1 MSVTLHQ
8 SKRELM
14 ENQLIDYHYIEWRE
28 CVTLDHLVDVAI
40 YVTNL
45 SDEELLQL
53 YAMHFGDR
61 NS

>member
-40 YVTNL
+40 YVTTL

>member
-1 MSVTLHQ
+1 MTVQLHQ

-28 CVTLDHLVDVAI
+28 CATLDHLVDVAI
-40 YVTNL
+40 YVTTL

>member
-1 MSVTLHQ
+1 MTVQLHQ

-14 ENQLIDYHYIEWRE
+14 ENQLIDYYYIEWRE
-28 CVTLDHLVDVAI
+28 CVTLDQLVDIAM

-45 SDEELLQL
+45 NDDELLQV
-53 YAMHFGDR
+53 YALHFGDR

>member
-14 ENQLIDYHYIEWRE
+14 ENQLIDYFYIEWRE
-28 CVTLDHLVDVAI
+28 VCTLDDLVDIAI
-40 YVTNL
+40 YVTTL

>member
-1 MSVTLHQ
+1 
-8 SKRELM
+8 M

-40 YVTNL
+40 YVTTL

>member
-1 MSVTLHQ
+1 MTVQLHQ

-14 ENQLIDYHYIEWRE
+14 ENQLIDYHYLEWRE
-28 CVTLDHLVDVAI
+28 CVTLDHLIDVAI

-45 SDEELLQL
+45 SDHELLQL
-53 YAMHFGDR
+53 YAMLFGDR

>member
-40 YVTNL
+40 YVTTL

-61 NS
+61 QS

>member
-14 ENQLIDYHYIEWRE
+14 ENQLIDYFYIEWRE
-28 CVTLDHLVDVAI
+28 VCTLDDLVDIAI

-45 SDEELLQL
+45 DDDDLLQCF
-53 YAMHFGDR
+53 AMHFGDR
-61 NS
+61 QS

>member
-28 CVTLDHLVDVAI
+28 VCTLDDLVDIAI
-40 YVTNL
+40 YVTTI
-45 SDEELLQL
+45 SDEELLQCF
-53 YAMHFGDR
+53 AMHFGDR

>member
-1 MSVTLHQ
+1 MSVELFQ

-14 ENQLIDYHYIEWRE
+14 ENQLIDYYYIEWRE
-28 CVTLDHLVDVAI
+28 CVTLDQLVDIAM

-45 SDEELLQL
+45 NDDELLQV
-53 YAMHFGDR
+53 YALHFGDR